1 MVALTVL
8 GISFFFLNVYTKH
21 GDEVVVPDFEG
32 IYIKDLD
39 KFIEDHNVRYEIVD
53 SIYKE
58 TLQAALKG
66 GRGYRWTNPGMEFD
80 RGIGEDIKYN
90 LKVLF
95 PDSGVEYIQRKSE
108 FEIYWN

>member
-1 MVALTVL
+1 M
-8 GISFFFLNVYTKH
+8 
-21 GDEVVVPDFEG
+21 
-32 IYIKDLD
+32 
-39 KFIEDHNVRYEIVD
+39 KFIMIMLMAFFTELYAHKSMTKAELKALKSSPVARSVTVDAIVD